1 MAVRATMQ
9 TNLIPRVRQLIN
21 DPSGASQVFADQDVQ
36 DTLDES
42 RQDVYSLQLT
52 GKPTWNSTGYAYLDY
67 ETELGG
73 WEDGMILKQFFTIV
87 VTPSVSEPIVGHW
100 QFAANTLPPVHITGK
115 LYDVYRAAADLLERL
130 AAKWML
136 SYSFS
141 SDGQSFQ
148 RGQASIH
155 LEKRIQALRR
165 HQRAGTISL
174 VRTDT
179 NASGQGASLTGP
191 QPIDY
196 IASGNPGG
204 G

>member
-1 MAVRATMQ
+1 MASLITSVRT
-9 TNLIPRVRQLIN
+9 LIN
-21 DPSGASQVFADQDVQ
+21 DPAGASQIFDDQTIQDVM
-36 DTLDES
+36 DES
-42 RQDVYSLQLT
+42 REDVYSQQLT
-52 GKPTWNSTGYAYLDY
+52 GKPTWVGGTMQYLDY
-67 ETELGG
+67 ESEMSS
-73 WEDGMILKQFFTIV
+73 WEDGMVLKQFWTIP
-87 VTPSVSEPIVGHW
+87 VTPSLIEPIAGHF
-100 QFAANTLPPVHITGK
+100 QFAANTLPPVFITGR
-115 LYDVYRAAADLLERL
+115 LFDRYRAAADLLERL

-148 RGQASIH
+148 RGQATLH

-174 VRTDT
+174 VRTDA

>member
-9 TNLIPRVRQLIN
+9 TNLIPRVRLLIN
-21 DPSGASQVFADQDVQ
+21 DPAGVSQVFTDQDVQ
-36 DTLDES
+36 DVLDES
-42 RQDVYSLQLT
+42 RQDVYSMQLT
-52 GKPTWNSTGYAYLDY
+52 GKPTWSATGFVYLDY
-67 ETELGG
+67 LTELGG
-73 WEDGMILKQFFTIV
+73 WEDGMVLKQFFTIV
-87 VTPSVSEPIVGHW
+87 VTPSVIEPIAGHF
-100 QFAANTLPPVHITGK
+100 QFAANTLPPVFLTGK

-148 RGQASIH
+148 RGQATLH

-165 HQRAGTISL
+165 RQRAGTISL

-204 G
+204 S

>member
-1 MAVRATMQ
+1 MASLITSVRT
-9 TNLIPRVRQLIN
+9 LIN
-21 DPSGASQVFADQDVQ
+21 DPAGAAQTFDDQTIQDV
-36 DTLDES
+36 LDES
-42 RQDVYSLQLT
+42 RVDVFSEQLV
-52 GKPTWNSTGYAYLDY
+52 GKPTWGASGFVYLDY
-67 ETELGG
+67 ESDPAMRG

-87 VTPSVSEPIVGHW
+87 VTPSLIEPIAGHFS
-100 QFAANTLPPVHITGK
+100 FAANTLPPVHITGR
-115 LYDVYRAAADLLERL
+115 LFDRYRAAADLLERL

-148 RGQASIH
+148 RGQATLH

-165 HQRAGTISL
+165 HQRAGTISMT
-174 VRTDT
+174 RSDT
-179 NASGQGASLTGP
+179 NASGQGAPSLTGP

>member
-1 MAVRATMQ
+1 MQ

-21 DPSGASQVFADQDVQ
+21 DPAGAPQVFTDQDVQ
-36 DTLDES
+36 DVLDES
-42 RQDVYSLQLT
+42 RVDVYSLQLT
-52 GKPTWNSTGYAYLDY
+52 GKPTWTSTGFVYLDY
-67 ETELGG
+67 LSELGG
-73 WEDGMILKQFFTIV
+73 WEDGMVLKQFFTIV
-87 VTPSVSEPIVGHW
+87 VTPQLVEPIAGHW
-100 QFAANTLPPVHITGK
+100 QFAANTLPPVFITGK
-115 LYDVYRAAADLLERL
+115 LFDCYRAAADLLERL

-148 RGQASIH
+148 RGQATLH
-155 LEKRIQALRR
+155 LERRIQALRR
-165 HQRAGTISL
+165 HQRAGTISMTRSD
-174 VRTDT
+174 V
-179 NASGQGASLTGP
+179 NASGQGAPGLTGP